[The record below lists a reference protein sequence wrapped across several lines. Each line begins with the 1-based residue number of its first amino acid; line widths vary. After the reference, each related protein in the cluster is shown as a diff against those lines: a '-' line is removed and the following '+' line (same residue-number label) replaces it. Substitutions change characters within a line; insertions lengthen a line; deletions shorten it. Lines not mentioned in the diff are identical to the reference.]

1 LIREEGDYFRRQP
14 RTDLSKH
21 SYNYEQ
27 FYRYTKMFREAKD
40 KDQQVSKKFYKLVKY
55 VQANSDKHE
64 DNLVIKFRDTLGHR
78 ADLI

>member
-1 LIREEGDYFRRQP
+1 
-14 RTDLSKH
+14 
-21 SYNYEQ
+21 
-27 FYRYTKMFREAKD
+27 MFREAKD